1 MFSDPQFW
9 VAVSFFL
16 FLLAIFNPVRK
27 MLNSSLDSQIYEI
40 KNKIED
46 AENIK
51 NEAQITLSELKKREA
66 KVEKEIEELKLRSD
80 EKISQLKDISS
91 KKLSEQ
97 IEKRKLLAENRIDQ
111 FLRDINLSIK
121 NYITN
126 AAIEATTHV
135 LNNNLS
141 SEKKS
146 ELINDSIKDLNTV
159 LKN

>member
-66 KVEKEIEELKLRSD
+66 SSLRFSICSDNFFEEISF
-80 EKISQLKDISS
+80 
-91 KKLSEQ
+91 
-97 IEKRKLLAENRIDQ
+97 N
-111 FLRDINLSIK
+111 
-121 NYITN
+121 
-126 AAIEATTHV
+126 
-135 LNNNLS
+135 
-141 SEKKS
+141 
-146 ELINDSIKDLNTV
+146 
-159 LKN
+159 